1 MLTTGCGTEWVLSI
15 ACLVHICSPIYWLVN
30 SGNKGFFEGQAF
42 NFWFYQN
49 NIGTNNQINDYMHS
63 SPHSH

>member
-1 MLTTGCGTEWVLSI
+1 MLTTGCGTEWVL
-15 ACLVHICSPIYWLVN
+15 N

-49 NIGTNNQINDYMHS
+49 NIGTNNQIIDYMHS
-63 SPHSH
+63 SPHSHEWALLNNQ